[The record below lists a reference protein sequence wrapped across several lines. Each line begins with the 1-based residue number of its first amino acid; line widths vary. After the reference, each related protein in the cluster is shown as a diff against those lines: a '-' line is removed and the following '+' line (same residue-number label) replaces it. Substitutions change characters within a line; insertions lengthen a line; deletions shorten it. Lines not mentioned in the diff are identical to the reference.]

1 MYKRGVHQTKEKNMG
16 IQDDSFDVNLI
27 ATKEGLIKISQMT
40 LLETVKEM
48 NRRTDSLL
56 EICESHQMLIEQLSD
71 KVISLQDALD
81 NLKPCQCCG
90 NNPCLESLDA
100 AKHGDY

>member
-1 MYKRGVHQTKEKNMG
+1 MG

-40 LLETVKEM
+40 LLETVKEI

-56 EICESHQMLIEQLSD
+56 EICESHQLLIEQLSD
-71 KVISLQDALD
+71 KVIALQDALD
-81 NLKPCQCCG
+81 NLSSHQII
-90 NNPCLESLDA
+90 SLN
-100 AKHGDY
+100 